1 MEHVRRLGREK
12 TINFKKD
19 FYLIVDKYRLIAN
32 ASGYNGELRFQKR
45 RWIYSY
51 FR

>member
-1 MEHVRRLGREK
+1 MEHVRRLGGREK

-32 ASGYNGELRFQKR
+32 ASGYNGEQDFKR
-45 RWIYSY
+45 R
-51 FR
+51 